1 MWDSSTDPQRPQTC
15 KSDKRAQAYRCSQ
28 APEPHLRPCHICV
41 KFGSADRGPEWSGFN
56 ELVNLLLATCE
67 RRVVDSERYFEDALR
82 YKYVNVA

>member
-1 MWDSSTDPQRPQTC
+1 
-15 KSDKRAQAYRCSQ
+15 
-28 APEPHLRPCHICV
+28 LRPCHICV